1 MTNQDKQYYIYLRS
15 TRERI
20 PCTEE
25 EFRAYY
31 HDIDLFRQRQQHRK
45 KCVCPQRKYLDCDMD
60 CQTCPFRRN
69 GDLSLDYTPKDAEG
83 NGRSWLED
91 TPAPLTVIDV
101 DIEDQEL
108 VTALRDLLSTL
119 PSAEQAICRTIMD
132 NLSERAAAAA
142 LNLSRNTYVYRR
154 DKVLARLKTSLKN
167 FI

>member
-1 MTNQDKQYYIYLRS
+1 MKTNDKQYYIYLRS

-25 EFRAYY
+25 EFHAYY

-69 GDLSLDYTPKDAEG
+69 GDLSLDYTSTDDEG
-83 NGRSWLED
+83 NGRSWLDD
-91 TPAPLTVIDV
+91 TPDPLAVVDADV
-101 DIEDQEL
+101 EEQELAMALRTLLAAMPSDDQE
-108 VTALRDLLSTL
+108 
-119 PSAEQAICRTIMD
+119 ICRTIMD
-132 NLSERAAAAA
+132 DLSERAAASA

-154 DKVLARLKTSLKN
+154 NKVLSRLKISLQK
-167 FI
+167 FL

>member
-1 MTNQDKQYYIYLRS
+1 MTSQDKQYYIYLRS
-15 TRERI
+15 TRERV

-25 EFRAYY
+25 EFHAYY
-31 HDIDLFRQRQQHRK
+31 HDIDLFRQRQQHHK

-60 CQTCPFRRN
+60 CQTCPFHRK
-69 GDLSLDYTPKDAEG
+69 GDLSLDYTSKDAEG

-91 TPAPLTVIDV
+91 TPDPLAVVDV

-108 VTALRDLLSTL
+108 VAALRALLSTL
-119 PSAEQAICRTIMD
+119 PSAEQEICSTIMD
-132 NLSERAAAAA
+132 DLSERAAAAA
-142 LNLSRNTYVYRR
+142 LNLSRNSYVYRR